1 MKNTQI
7 TVDCNNLHEPLENLQ
22 SGDFFLA
29 KDDYD
34 DIFMYLYIDND
45 CIIDIEEG
53 TKVDK
58 DYFSQYEE
66 IRIVKKL
73 KIIAE
78 E

>member
-53 TKVDK
+53 TKVNK

>member
-34 DIFMYLYIDND
+34 DIFMYLYMDDNN
-45 CIIDIEEG
+45 IIDIEEG
-53 TKVDK
+53 IKVDK

>member
-45 CIIDIEEG
+45 CIIDMETIEEY
-53 TKVDK
+53 DIE
-58 DYFSQYEE
+58 DFNELEE
-66 IRIVKKL
+66 IKVFKKV
-73 KIIAE
+73 IITTE
-78 E
+78 N